1 MKTRTTFAVATLLAL
16 AQTAGVASAQVSADE
31 TLTVAET
38 GGSYRISVPVS
49 HLAVTIPTGTFGI
62 SSDPQHDASNG
73 PRYFALQDRTRGAM
87 ISGWLEPADGYKG
100 IKPMWDGETTA
111 WRQHQLPEPKNVT
124 FLNVGKW
131 EVVSYDLYVPGGNS
145 AHLRCEWN
153 ADGTWI
159 DLHISVT
166 SKASIGVAR
175 TMAMNTLK
183 SIQVADTPP

>member
-1 MKTRTTFAVATLLAL
+1 MKSCTTFAVATVLAF
-16 AQTAGVASAQVSADE
+16 AQAVGVASAQVSADE
-31 TLTVAET
+31 TLSIAET
-38 GGSYRISVPVS
+38 DGSYRISVPVS
-49 HLAVTIPTGTFGI
+49 HLAMTVPRGAFGI

-73 PRYFALQDRTRGAM
+73 ARYFALQDRAHAVM

-100 IKPMWDGETTA
+100 IKPMWEGETAA
-111 WRQHQLPEPKNVT
+111 WQQHQLPEPKNVA

-131 EVVSYDLYVPGGNS
+131 EVVSYDMYVPGANS

-166 SKASIGVAR
+166 SKTSIGTAR
-175 TMAMNTLK
+175 TTAMSALK
-183 SIQVADTPP
+183 SIQVVDTPP